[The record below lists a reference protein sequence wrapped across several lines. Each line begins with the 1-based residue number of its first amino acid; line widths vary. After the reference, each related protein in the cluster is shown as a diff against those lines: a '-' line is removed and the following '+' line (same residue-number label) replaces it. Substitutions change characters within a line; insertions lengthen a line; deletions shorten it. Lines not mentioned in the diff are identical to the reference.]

1 MYTPEAQESVSVII
15 RLMEESIALALEA
28 WAPGSA
34 LRCTKP
40 LGGGMSAQV
49 LGLELVDGRSAVL
62 RHPSPFLATLF
73 DDPARYEFEVLAAVH
88 GAGLPTPRPLAVGS
102 GWLLMELLPG
112 TATASTD
119 DPMAYAEAMAT
130 MLARIHAVDVHTPS
144 FSMLMETRRTFTPP
158 EGEPTLDLR
167 EPEVVAALVS
177 SVPDDPGPYGLR
189 HGDYWP
195 GNVLWQGG
203 RLTGVIDWENALKG
217 PAIAD
222 LAVSRLDM
230 WWVFGREAMDHF
242 TACYVACRPIDL
254 AALRYWDL
262 RAALRPMRN
271 LEEWAAPYP
280 SLGRPDIDTAGMRR
294 GLLAFIEDA
303 LSR

>member
-1 MYTPEAQESVSVII
+1 MI
-15 RLMEESIALALEA
+15 RQMEESIAQAIDA
-28 WAPGSA
+28 WAPGAA
-34 LRCTKP
+34 LRTTKP

-49 LGLELVDGRSAVL
+49 LGLELEDGRSAVL
-62 RHPSPFLATLF
+62 RHPSPFLASLV
-73 DDPARYEFEVLAAVH
+73 DDPARYEFEVLAATH
-88 GAGLPTPRPLAVGS
+88 GAGLPVPRPLAFGS
-102 GWLLMELLPG
+102 GWLLMEMLDG
-112 TATASTD
+112 TATAFTD
-119 DPMAYAEAMAT
+119 DPKAYAEQMAT
-130 MLARIHAVDVHTPS
+130 TLARIHVVEVHTPA

-158 EGEPTLDLR
+158 DGEPNLELR
-167 EPEVVAALVS
+167 EPEVASALIDS
-177 SVPDDPGPYGLR
+177 LPDDPGPYGLR

-195 GNVLWQGG
+195 GNVLWQQG
-203 RLTGVIDWENALKG
+203 RITGVIDWENALKG

-254 AALRYWDL
+254 GALRYWDL

-280 SLGRPDIDTAGMRR
+280 SLHRPDIDTVGMQR

-303 LSR
+303 LAR